1 VDFIVNTEN
10 IVTLSQHAKVSLAWR
25 WGIITNSDDV
35 EFYCSRKPYDL
46 GSNRIRVKG
55 HLDSHKNIT
64 LIIDYKNGVV
74 CTALPKENGVFS
86 GEQAT
91 KTRNMFE
98 KSLKLTGY
106 PTLEKIASYRTG
118 YEESE
123 GDFFTLNE
131 VYIQD
136 IIQHEII
143 KSSQSADEPLPSTEN
158 PSKSAN
164 QKSLNPSAEIDD
176 DILDSLLPWIDGDEL
191 YYLNIPESDWA
202 AIWRAGSVAKLN
214 ECGIEDSH
222 VELINN
228 YMAQGDKSLVE
239 KLYSIE
245 SSFQE
250 HHTAAK
256 PLKYFLADLDPEQKK
271 VIQKISNDGPYLIR
285 GSAGT
290 GKSTVG
296 LHRIKDLVLGR
307 TNESLFDDLRPKY
320 GIITYTNVLVDTNRA
335 IFEGLIPDTFDIEVT
350 HTTLDKIA
358 RDLAN
363 QYAGDRSPLSIDGI
377 GSFLS
382 RYILMELKLEDRKI
396 IERLGC
402 QYVAEEI
409 EHIIL
414 GYNIDSQDKY
424 FKQKRTG
431 RKRGLQRHERQA
443 VWATFERFEL
453 VCARKRATTY
463 NMRRVMALK
472 QLKKDRDWNRFSALF
487 VDEAQDLPGVA
498 RLLCLE
504 LVSDSRFLLFAA
516 DTAQSIY
523 IVPPTWKETHKDL
536 SKRRPLTLE
545 KSYRATE
552 QISVAINSLR
562 VDPED
567 EDDVPSKTVSMRDG
581 PKPLWVDTNASQHAE
596 KACEIISKKVFDLIN
611 PVNPSQ
617 IAIIVR
623 EKKRANHFLKTLKSH
638 DIPVRIVGKSSPIS
652 VDKEAVHIITAH
664 SSKGLE
670 FPIVIVPDVND
681 SMYPLMY
688 STTEAFD
695 ELQMQELVESEQ
707 RLLYVALSRASS
719 YLYMLADPLSPSR
732 YLSKLSRSEHW
743 M

>member
-1 VDFIVNTEN
+1 MDFIVGMEN
-10 IVTLSQHAKVSLAWR
+10 IVTLSTHAKVSLAWR
-25 WGIITNSDDV
+25 WGIIFDSDEV
-35 EFYCSRKPYDL
+35 GFYCSRKPIDE

-64 LIIDYKNGVV
+64 LIIDYKEGVV
-74 CTALPKENGVFS
+74 CTVYPKANSTFS
-86 GEQAT
+86 TKEAKSARDIFEQ
-91 KTRNMFE
+91 
-98 KSLKLTGY
+98 SLKMWGM
-106 PTLEKIASYRTG
+106 PTLETIVSYRAG
-118 YEESE
+118 YIESN
-123 GDFFTLNE
+123 GDLAKLVVDFLTDQNQLVPNDASGMIDNSLLSRDFPPSLGQKESSDHKVKIEDATL
-131 VYIQD
+131 D
-136 IIQHEII
+136 R
-143 KSSQSADEPLPSTEN
+143 
-158 PSKSAN
+158 
-164 QKSLNPSAEIDD
+164 
-176 DILDSLLPWIDGDEL
+176 LLPWIDGDEL

-214 ECGIEDSH
+214 ECGIKDSH

-245 SSFQE
+245 SSDQE
-250 HHTAAK
+250 HHIAAK

-271 VIQKISNDGPYLIR
+271 VIQKISDDGPYLIR

-307 TNESLFDDLRPKY
+307 TNESLFDDSKPKY

-335 IFEGLIPDTFDIEVT
+335 IFKGLIPDTFDIEVT

-377 GSFLS
+377 GSFIS

-396 IERLGC
+396 VERLGC

-443 VWATFERFEL
+443 VWATFEKFEL
-453 VCARKRATTY
+453 VCGQKRATTY

-472 QLKKDRDWNRFSALF
+472 QLKKDGGWNRFSALF

-552 QISVAINSLR
+552 QISVAINPLR

-567 EDDVPSKTVSMRDG
+567 EDDLPSKTVSMRDG
-581 PKPLWVDTNASQHAE
+581 PKPLWVDTDASQHAE

-623 EKKRANHFLKTLKSH
+623 EKKRANHFFKTLKSH
-638 DIPVRIVGKSSPIS
+638 DIPVRIVDKSSPIS

-670 FPIVIVPDVND
+670 FPIVIVPDVNE

-688 STTEAFD
+688 STVGAFD
-695 ELQMQELVESEQ
+695 ELQMQELVERDQ

-719 YLYMLADPLSPSR
+719 YLYMLADPSSPSR

>member
-1 VDFIVNTEN
+1 MDFIVNTVN
-10 IVTLSQHAKVSLAWR
+10 MVTLSLHARVSLAWR
-25 WGIITNSDDV
+25 WGIISESDEV
-35 EFYCSRKPYDL
+35 EFYCSRKPVDA

-55 HLDSHKNIT
+55 HLDSHKNII
-64 LIIDYKNGVV
+64 LIIDYKDGVV
-74 CTALPKENGVFS
+74 CTALPKENSVFS
-86 GEQAT
+86 DKHAT
-91 KTRNMFE
+91 EARNMFE
-98 KSLKLTGY
+98 KSLHINGY
-106 PTLEKIASYRTG
+106 PTLEKIVSYRTG

-123 GDFFTLNE
+123 GDFFKLNE

-136 IIQHEII
+136 RIQHEII
-143 KSSQSADEPLPSTEN
+143 KSSRSIDDPLPLTEN

-164 QKSLNPSAEIDD
+164 QKSLNPLAEIEEDD
-176 DILDSLLPWIDGDEL
+176 RDSLLPWIDGDEL

-214 ECGIEDSH
+214 EYGIKDSH

-245 SSFQE
+245 SSDQE
-250 HHTAAK
+250 HHIAAK

-271 VIQKISNDGPYLIR
+271 VIQKISDDGPYLIR

-290 GKSTVG
+290 GKSTIG

-307 TNESLFDDLRPKY
+307 TNESLFDDSKPKY

-363 QYAGDRSPLSIDGI
+363 QYAGDRSPLSLDGI
-377 GSFLS
+377 GSFIS
-382 RYILMELKLEDRKI
+382 KYVLMQLKVEDRKI
-396 IERLGC
+396 VERLGC

-414 GYNIDSQDKY
+414 GYNIASQDKY
-424 FKQKRTG
+424 LKQKRTG

-443 VWATFERFEL
+443 VWSTFEKFEL
-453 VCARKRATTY
+453 VCGQKRATTY

-472 QLKKDRDWNRFSALF
+472 QLKKDRGWNRFSALF

-545 KSYRATE
+545 KSYRTTE

-562 VDPED
+562 IDPED
-567 EDDVPSKTVSMRDG
+567 EEDLPNKAVSMRDG
-581 PKPLWVDTNASQHAE
+581 PKPLWVDVDASQHAE
-596 KACEIISKKVFDLIN
+596 KACEIISKKIFDSIN

-623 EKKRANHFLKTLKSH
+623 ENKRANHFFKMLKSH
-638 DIPVRIVGKSSPIS
+638 EIPVKIVDKSSPIS

-670 FPIVIVPDVND
+670 FPIVIVPDVNE
-681 SMYPLMY
+681 SIYPLMY
-688 STTEAFD
+688 STVGEFD
-695 ELQMQELVESEQ
+695 EMQMQELVESDQ

-719 YLYMLADPLSPSR
+719 YLYMLADPSSPSR

>member
-1 VDFIVNTEN
+1 MDFIVGTVN
-10 IVTLSQHAKVSLAWR
+10 IVTLSQHARVSLAWR
-25 WGIITNSDDV
+25 WGITSDTDQV
-35 EFYCSRKPYDL
+35 EFYCTKKAIESD
-46 GSNRIRVKG
+46 NNCVQVKG
-55 HLDSHKNIT
+55 HLLSQNNIT
-64 LIIDYKNGVV
+64 LIINQEDNTVV
-74 CTALPKENGVFS
+74 TAHPKANSIFS
-86 GEQAT
+86 TKEAKYARDIFEQ
-91 KTRNMFE
+91 
-98 KSLKLTGY
+98 SLRMQGM
-106 PTLEKIASYRTG
+106 PTLETIVSYRAG
-118 YEESE
+118 YKESN
-123 GDFFTLNE
+123 GDLAKLVVDFL
-131 VYIQD
+131 
-136 IIQHEII
+136 
-143 KSSQSADEPLPSTEN
+143 ADQNQLVPDDANGMIDDPLPLRDFPLSLGQKESTDHKVKIED
-158 PSKSAN
+158 AT
-164 QKSLNPSAEIDD
+164 
-176 DILDSLLPWIDGDEL
+176 LDRLLPWIDGDEL

-214 ECGIEDSH
+214 EYGIKDSH
-222 VELINN
+222 VEFINN

-245 SSFQE
+245 SSDQE
-250 HHTAAK
+250 YHIAAK

-271 VIQKISNDGPYLIR
+271 VIQKISDDGPYLIR

-307 TNESLFDDLRPKY
+307 TNESLFDDSKPKY

-358 RDLAN
+358 RNLAN

-377 GSFLS
+377 GSFIS

-396 IERLGC
+396 VERLGC

-443 VWATFERFEL
+443 VWATFEKFEL
-453 VCARKRATTY
+453 VCGQKRATTY

-472 QLKKDRDWNRFSALF
+472 QLKKDGGWNRFSALF

-581 PKPLWVDTNASQHAE
+581 PKPLWVDTDASQHAE

-623 EKKRANHFLKTLKSH
+623 EKKRANHFFKTLKSH
-638 DIPVRIVGKSSPIS
+638 DIPVRIVDKSSPIS

-670 FPIVIVPDVND
+670 FPIVIVPDVNE

-688 STTEAFD
+688 STVGAFD
-695 ELQMQELVESEQ
+695 ELQMQELVESDQ

-719 YLYMLADPLSPSR
+719 FLYMLADPSSPSR